1 MKKLTVDDLYNL
13 FGRAS
18 KVQVNGDFY
27 DVLCA
32 YEEGVEF
39 RNDEGDEFDYTYEK
53 LLDMINKDEI
63 ELYELKKIEF

>member
-13 FGRAS
+13 FARAS

-39 RNDEGDEFDYTYEK
+39 RNDDGDEFDYTYEK
-53 LLDMINKDEI
+53 LLDMINNDEI